1 MQEVTGHRS
10 RRHDYDVE
18 VRSVLSGT
26 LWGIEVARSARQL
39 RVEGRSTVAVDIFTD
54 PLFTPSEVSTYLN
67 IPQSTVYYWLGASSA
82 GNVPLV
88 HHIEPERRGAASVP
102 FAALVE
108 AFVLRSLRNQLKFT
122 KRQITDTVT
131 DVRKNFGTDF
141 ALASRR
147 IATDGID
154 IFIRHNDGEF
164 ARVGDHQVL
173 LREVVGDYLRY
184 ITWAP
189 DSEYAAQLQLP
200 GFGDDAPVIV
210 DPRFGWGAPVVE
222 RNKVPVKAVL
232 DLWAAGEPMAVVA
245 REYGLT
251 TAEVEEICRVGLKQS
266 A

>member
-1 MQEVTGHRS
+1 VVVT
-10 RRHDYDVE
+10 
-18 VRSVLSGT
+18 
-26 LWGIEVARSARQL
+26 
-39 RVEGRSTVAVDIFTD
+39 VDIFTD
-54 PLFTPSEVSTYLN
+54 PLFTPAEVSTFLK
-67 IPQSTVYYWLGASSA
+67 IPRSTVYYWLGTNSFDS
-82 GNVPLV
+82 VPLV
-88 HHIEPERRGAASVP
+88 HHITPERRGAASVP

-108 AFVLRSLRNQLKFT
+108 AFVLRSLRNQLRFT

-131 DVRKNFGTDF
+131 DVRANFGTEF

-173 LREVVGDYLRY
+173 IRDVVGDYLRY

-189 DSEYAAQLQLP
+189 QGAYASYASYASRLRLP
-200 GFGDDAPVIV
+200 SFGDDAPVVI

-222 RNKVPVKAVL
+222 RNKVPVRAVL
-232 DLWAAGEPMAVVA
+232 DLWASGEPLAVVA
-245 REYGLT
+245 EEYGLT
-251 TAEVEEICRVGLKQS
+251 AAEAEEICRVGLKQS

>member
-1 MQEVTGHRS
+1 VT
-10 RRHDYDVE
+10 
-18 VRSVLSGT
+18 
-26 LWGIEVARSARQL
+26 I
-39 RVEGRSTVAVDIFTD
+39 DIFAD
-54 PLFTPSEVSTYLN
+54 PLFTPREVSTYLK

-108 AFVLRSLRNQLKFT
+108 AFVLRALRNELRFT
-122 KRQITDTVT
+122 KRQIADTVG
-131 DVRKNFGTDF
+131 DVRNNFGTDF
-141 ALASRR
+141 ALASHR

-164 ARVGDHQVL
+164 ARAGDHQVL

-184 ITWAP
+184 IRWSP
-189 DSEYAAQLQLP
+189 KSEYAASLRLP
-200 GFGDDAPVIV
+200 SFGDDARVIV

-222 RNKVPVKAVL
+222 RNKIPVRAVL
-232 DLWAAGEPMAVVA
+232 DLWAAGEPMSVVA

-251 TAEVEEICRVGLKQS
+251 APEVEEICRVGLKR
-266 A
+266 AA

>member
-1 MQEVTGHRS
+1 MT
-10 RRHDYDVE
+10 
-18 VRSVLSGT
+18 
-26 LWGIEVARSARQL
+26 I
-39 RVEGRSTVAVDIFTD
+39 DIFAD
-54 PLFTPSEVSTYLN
+54 PLFTPREVSAYLK

-108 AFVLRSLRNQLKFT
+108 AFVLRALRNQLRFT
-122 KRQITDTVT
+122 KRQITETVT
-131 DVRKNFGTDF
+131 DVRDNFGTDF
-141 ALASRR
+141 ALASHR

-184 ITWAP
+184 ITWSP
-189 DSEYAAQLQLP
+189 KSEYAASLRLP
-200 GFGDDAPVIV
+200 SFGDDARVIV

-222 RNKVPVKAVL
+222 RNKVPVRAVL
-232 DLWAAGEPMAVVA
+232 DLWAAGEPMSAVA

-251 TAEVEEICRVGLKQS
+251 ALEVEEICRVGLKP
-266 A
+266 AA

>member
-1 MQEVTGHRS
+1 MT
-10 RRHDYDVE
+10 
-18 VRSVLSGT
+18 
-26 LWGIEVARSARQL
+26 
-39 RVEGRSTVAVDIFTD
+39 VDIFTD
-54 PLFTPSEVSTYLN
+54 PLFTPAEVSTFLK
-67 IPQSTVYYWLGASSA
+67 IPRSTVYYWLGTNSFDS
-82 GNVPLV
+82 VPLV
-88 HHIEPERRGAASVP
+88 HHITPERRGAASVP

-108 AFVLRSLRNQLKFT
+108 AFVLRSLRNQLRFT

-131 DVRKNFGTDF
+131 DVRANFGTEF

-173 LREVVGDYLRY
+173 IRDVVGDYLRY

-189 DSEYAAQLQLP
+189 QGAYASYASRLRLP
-200 GFGDDAPVIV
+200 SFGDDAPVVI

-222 RNKVPVKAVL
+222 RNKVPVRAVL
-232 DLWAAGEPMAVVA
+232 DLWASGEPLAVVA
-245 REYGLT
+245 EEYGLT
-251 TAEVEEICRVGLKQS
+251 AAEAEEICRVGLKQS